1 VQRQSDPSGS
11 DLWVIRDLI
20 GRDEA
25 DTKAANVLT
34 TSELSTA
41 ADIRDSVVVT
51 LVVTFGKKGARPV
64 QAATVGEL

>member
-1 VQRQSDPSGS
+1 M
-11 DLWVIRDLI
+11 IRDQV

-41 ADIRDSVVVT
+41 AHIRDSVVVT
-51 LVVTFGKKGARPV
+51 LILTFGKRGGQPV
-64 QAATVGEL
+64 QVATVGERAAI